1 MIQVATL
8 KFFSV
13 YIVRIA
19 KGLIEQKFLE
29 TTNKAINNH
38 TTSKHP
44 AATRGNFCRG
54 SEREIIIIK
63 KFLYVKNFF
72 K

>member
-63 KFLYVKNFF
+63 KFLYVKIFF